1 MYKIRGGIKVFDCGA
16 FYVYYL
22 RPPIGCPKAYCA
34 GTQIPCQSGM
44 VKKAAAMRGRWGGG
58 GEKKQNFTLYI
69 KKINLRWKN
78 VPVYKGGRCEIYSFC
93 PLLQKS

>member
-22 RPPIGCPKAYCA
+22 RPPIGCAKAYCA

-69 KKINLRWKN
+69 KKINLR
-78 VPVYKGGRCEIYSFC
+78 
-93 PLLQKS
+93 